1 MSGGMNPVRWEVV
14 RLLQDV
20 TVASDRYV
28 DAAARAEGLHR
39 TDLHALSAVVRHQDA
54 NEPLTISALAQRLDL
69 SAPATTALVDRMERN
84 GHVERERSE
93 RDRRRVTLASTDS
106 ARSTGARLFMPLGRA
121 IDSVTS
127 RYSDEELALVAR
139 FLDEAA
145 EAITEAGPIH
155 RDPRAVSPAPPA
167 DAAPGRPAPAG
178 ATHPTAPPAVG
189 HLPEPPSA

>member
-1 MSGGMNPVRWEVV
+1 MNPVRWEVV

-28 DAAARAEGLHR
+28 DAAARLEGLHR

-84 GHVERERSE
+84 GHVERQRSE
-93 RDRRRVTLASTDS
+93 RDRRRVTLASTES
-106 ARSTGARLFMPLGRA
+106 ARSAGARLFAPLGRA
-121 IDSVTS
+121 VSEVAE
-127 RYSDEELALVAR
+127 RYTDEELALVAR

-145 EAITEAGPIH
+145 EAITAAGPIH
-155 RDPRAVSPAPPA
+155 RDPRAAPPTSA
-167 DAAPGRPAPAG
+167 
-178 ATHPTAPPAVG
+178 PAVG
-189 HLPEPPSA
+189 QSTEP